1 MLPELKACYSPSD
14 LIFVVSLLVLSLTA
28 IGAFITLMTYLIR
41 DSILT
46 VMDFKKD
53 NANK

>member
-1 MLPELKACYSPSD
+1 MLLELKSCYAPSD
-14 LIFVVSLLVLSLTA
+14 LIFVLSLLILTLTA
-28 IGAFITLMTYLIR
+28 VGAFITLMTYLIR

-46 VMDFKKD
+46 VMDFRKD